1 MIKNL
6 KTKSLKAK
14 SLKHKSLKHKN
25 LSPKLAKG
33 GALYTFNLTD
43 TVGGLPLQVPL
54 NGTRDGDC
62 PASDTKDLGMV
73 NYATKGGA
81 RVRKVKRSSK
91 NRKSNARTSRSA
103 KKRTSARK
111 SSVKRTGKHARCKSH
126 NPKYM
131 K

>member
-62 PASDTKDLGMV
+62 PAQADAVLIGPADVEQQLMDE
-73 NYATKGGA
+73 
-81 RVRKVKRSSK
+81 R
-91 NRKSNARTSRSA
+91 
-103 KKRTSARK
+103 
-111 SSVKRTGKHARCKSH
+111 HEQRC
-126 NPKYM
+126 
-131 K
+131 